1 MPREPQITER
11 PPPPAPEHR
20 AQRIGDLL
28 ERKYM
33 PTSASWKEQSYEKLF
48 DSLLYDS
55 TREDE
60 YRTRMLR
67 LFSIEYRWVGGPGR
81 RYADIDLQSQDMGYL
96 TSHDMSMPFSETD
109 ASEVINQLRPSK
121 ARTNSAAEESL
132 FRSRPSSLTA
142 GIRIPDIAIVFSYVH
157 PKAEAEGS
165 ESKSTGSEKKAIRSQ
180 SIWLAAEFKVYELL
194 RNGLPSNPSTANSRS
209 KVCLG
214 QCLMHLDAGY
224 QMFRL
229 LRALAVCGT
238 RFARVWTL
246 SNRPGGRTFAVET
259 SRPLG
264 NSDPM
269 VAADFFNQV
278 NLDLFPHNLII
289 PSPSTDSFAIDY
301 QKCELLERTLS
312 RVCDS
317 ILSHTI
323 ESALQPRY
331 EGAFDHGTEADP
343 SAFTTEFLR
352 DVEEFACKAR
362 PTLKKRR
369 AGKEEVAQDRTFQ
382 RRDGSGGGSNQGRD
396 SDNGEG
402 LRRGGGKRVRRGG
415 SGQNSQ
421 TKDQVQGGSG
431 QSGQNKD
438 QVGTKN
444 SGGWEDG
451 LGEKER
457 SLDPLL
463 KVVEKQDR
471 KQYFATWQSQLPSS
485 PSSYYPLPSNN
496 DRNKDKEAIFIDYTN
511 TMGRSTYYQVS
522 FITRAVEM
530 LKMEII
536 PISTARMDNLYSGQ
550 ITSQH
555 VLADPGWD
563 AAISEPFSSR
573 ALQTLPHNKLLPVL
587 PLLFPHKPPIS
598 TISGSENAKNP
609 PGPPL

>member
-1 MPREPQITER
+1 MPREPQTTER
-11 PPPPAPEHR
+11 PPPPAPEHW

-48 DSLLYDS
+48 GSLLYDS

-81 RYADIDLQSQDMGYL
+81 RYADFDLLSQDMGYL

-121 ARTNSAAEESL
+121 ARTNSAAEESP

-142 GIRIPDIAIVFSYVH
+142 GTRIPDIAIVFSYVH

-289 PSPSTDSFAIDY
+289 PSPSTD
-301 QKCELLERTLS
+301 
-312 RVCDS
+312 
-317 ILSHTI
+317 
-323 ESALQPRY
+323 
-331 EGAFDHGTEADP
+331 
-343 SAFTTEFLR
+343 
-352 DVEEFACKAR
+352 
-362 PTLKKRR
+362 
-369 AGKEEVAQDRTFQ
+369 
-382 RRDGSGGGSNQGRD
+382 
-396 SDNGEG
+396 
-402 LRRGGGKRVRRGG
+402 
-415 SGQNSQ
+415 
-421 TKDQVQGGSG
+421 
-431 QSGQNKD
+431 
-438 QVGTKN
+438 
-444 SGGWEDG
+444 
-451 LGEKER
+451 
-457 SLDPLL
+457 
-463 KVVEKQDR
+463 
-471 KQYFATWQSQLPSS
+471 
-485 PSSYYPLPSNN
+485 
-496 DRNKDKEAIFIDYTN
+496 
-511 TMGRSTYYQVS
+511 
-522 FITRAVEM
+522 
-530 LKMEII
+530 
-536 PISTARMDNLYSGQ
+536 
-550 ITSQH
+550 
-555 VLADPGWD
+555 
-563 AAISEPFSSR
+563 
-573 ALQTLPHNKLLPVL
+573 
-587 PLLFPHKPPIS
+587 
-598 TISGSENAKNP
+598 
-609 PGPPL
+609 

>member
-1 MPREPQITER
+1 MPREPQTTER

-28 ERKYM
+28 ERRHM
-33 PTSASWKEQSYEKLF
+33 HMDMEEKEESYDDLF
-48 DSLLYDS
+48 KILRYAS

-60 YRTRMLR
+60 YRMDMLQVFF
-67 LFSIEYRWVGGPGR
+67 LKYRWIGGPDP
-81 RYADIDLQSQDMGYL
+81 RYANITLKAEDMGYL
-96 TSHDMSMPFSETD
+96 KSHDMSMTFSDTD
-109 ASEVINQLRPSK
+109 VSKIINQLKPSK
-121 ARTNSAAEESL
+121 TRTNNAADEE
-132 FRSRPSSLTA
+132 
-142 GIRIPDIAIVFSYVH
+142 IFSYEH
-157 PKAEAEGS
+157 PGAGAEGS

-194 RNGLPSNPSTANSRS
+194 RNGLPSNPSSANSRS

-264 NSDPM
+264 NNDPM
-269 VAADFFNQV
+269 GAADFFNQV

-301 QKCELLERTLS
+301 QECELLERTLS

-352 DVEEFACKAR
+352 DVEEFACQAR

-396 SDNGEG
+396 SDNGKG
-402 LRRGGGKRVRRGG
+402 PRSGGGKRVRRGG

-421 TKDQVQGGSG
+421 TKGQIQGGSG

-438 QVGTKN
+438 QVGTEN

-463 KVVEKQDR
+463 KVVEEQDR
-471 KQYFATWQSQLPSS
+471 KQLA
-485 PSSYYPLPSNN
+485 
-496 DRNKDKEAIFIDYTN
+496 K
-511 TMGRSTYYQVS
+511 
-522 FITRAVEM
+522 
-530 LKMEII
+530 
-536 PISTARMDNLYSGQ
+536 STAFISLLLLS
-550 ITSQH
+550 
-555 VLADPGWD
+555 LA
-563 AAISEPFSSR
+563 I
-573 ALQTLPHNKLLPVL
+573 Q
-587 PLLFPHKPPIS
+587 
-598 TISGSENAKNP
+598 
-609 PGPPL
+609 